1 MADPILSQND
11 VKSVDK
17 STVILNVDHVRQKYA
32 WDCGLACVTMI
43 IKNSDARRGFL
54 SKQKEILMKEEL
66 QTSVWT
72 IDLVYILKTLNIECW
87 YYTETVGVNH
97 DYKDEPYYRQ
107 SIDADTLRVTKKFND
122 AESNGI
128 RVSRRVLTLKN
139 ILCHL
144 ETDPIIALLDAKYAI
159 CCEITH
165 SHKIG
170 EKLSSSVFRV
180 VSSISKPT
188 SYHGHYVVLVGYDS
202 TKEIIYYN
210 DPNLSEGFCHISY
223 ESFEKARTSKG
234 TDQDLVLVKGF
245 SF

>member
-1 MADPILSQND
+1 
-11 VKSVDK
+11 
-17 STVILNVDHVRQKYA
+17 
-32 WDCGLACVTMI
+32 MI

-165 SHKIG
+165 SHKVLLGFKENRSQTQLKWRHPAHFQLSI
-170 EKLSSSVFRV
+170 EKSLTTFL
-180 VSSISKPT
+180 T
-188 SYHGHYVVLVGYDS
+188 
-202 TKEIIYYN
+202 TIY
-210 DPNLSEGFCHISY
+210 
-223 ESFEKARTSKG
+223 R
-234 TDQDLVLVKGF
+234 LVKSYRPVYFASFQAYLNLHLTMVLIVF
-245 SF
+245 S